1 MPADPNA
8 NKLLNAAWQR
18 QQAYD
23 NNASRY
29 QRRFVLLRT
38 LLSVLAVAVV
48 ILSVLDGMGGGD
60 RPAPWFEFGTRLGAQ
75 SGAFDAI
82 DNGIDAALLVIPIVI
97 TALLGFS
104 VRFDRGQ
111 NWVLLRGNA
120 EALKMEIYYYR
131 TRVGAYRQ
139 HRDAALSKR
148 IKEISEGL
156 KGSPIHQGALSP
168 YEEEPAFQLHLGIMI
183 RLVNA
188 IAHGFSRLTRKVWN
202 VLFEFKA
209 EKLDL
214 VPEDDYQSDLTEPED
229 YLKYRLENQF
239 DWYRGKAKILA
250 KKLQI
255 FQAGVYIFGGLGT
268 LLATSERYNSSVAIT
283 TAMVS
288 AFTNYLEFKRVEI
301 SLVGYNQAADT
312 LYDIRAWWYSLSD
325 AERSAPESFHKM
337 VISCEET
344 IHSENSSWL
353 QDMQDRLA
361 QLYGTGEDEDNGE
374 SPSTS
379 GPDD

>member
-1 MPADPNA
+1 MPPSPAADPNP
-8 NKLLNAAWQR
+8 NRLLQAAWQR
-18 QQAYD
+18 QKAYD
-23 NNASRY
+23 LNASRY

-38 LLSVLAVAVV
+38 LLSMLSVAVV
-48 ILSVLDGMGGGD
+48 ILSVIDGWEWGD
-60 RPAPWFEFGTRLGAQ
+60 DPQAL
-75 SGAFDAI
+75 SL
-82 DNGIDAALLVIPIVI
+82 NGIDTTLLVIPIVI
-97 TALLGFS
+97 TALLAFS

-120 EALKMEIYYYR
+120 ESLKMEIYYYR
-131 TRVGAYRQ
+131 TRVGTYRQ

-148 IKEISEGL
+148 IKQISEGL

-168 YEEEPAFQLHLGIMI
+168 YEEEPAFRLRLGIVI
-183 RLVNA
+183 RLVTA
-188 IAHGFSRLTRKVWN
+188 IASGVSRLVHRTWN

-209 EKLDL
+209 ERTVLP
-214 VPEDDYQSDLTEPED
+214 PEEDNQSDLTDPDD

-239 DWYRGKAKILA
+239 DWYRVKAKILA
-250 KKLQI
+250 KKLQL
-255 FQAGVYIFGGLGT
+255 FQAGVYIFGGVGT
-268 LLATSERYNSSVAIT
+268 LLATSEQYNSAVAIT

-312 LYDIRAWWYSLSD
+312 LYNIRAWWYSLS
-325 AERSAPESFHKM
+325 AVERSAPESFHKL
-337 VISCEET
+337 VTSCEET

-361 QLYGTGEDEDNGE
+361 QLYGSSEDENNGE
-374 SPSTS
+374 PPTESSPETDL
-379 GPDD
+379 PPKLNLPPK